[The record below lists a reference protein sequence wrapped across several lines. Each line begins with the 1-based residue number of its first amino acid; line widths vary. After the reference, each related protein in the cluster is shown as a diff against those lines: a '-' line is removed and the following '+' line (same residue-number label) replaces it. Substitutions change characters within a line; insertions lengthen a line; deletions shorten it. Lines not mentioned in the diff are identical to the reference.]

1 MTSGAGL
8 KQIIVQPCGVP
19 GEDSCPFSA
28 LQTVAL
34 TTTSSSTVIT
44 DIGEL
49 LFMQNSDTAVSLT
62 FQTATGVWTDTGWPS
77 TSQVV
82 QLFSDGTNLR
92 FESSDTSTTRS
103 GTYYI
108 IQ

>member
-1 MTSGAGL
+1 MASGAGL

-19 GEDSCPFSA
+19 GTDSCPFSA
-28 LQTVAL
+28 LQTISVG
-34 TTTSSSTVIT
+34 TTGSTVIT

-49 LFMQNSDTAVSLT
+49 LFMQNADTNVSLT
-62 FQTATGVWTDTGWPS
+62 FQTASGTWTDTGWPS

-92 FESSDTSTTRS
+92 FESADTSTTRS